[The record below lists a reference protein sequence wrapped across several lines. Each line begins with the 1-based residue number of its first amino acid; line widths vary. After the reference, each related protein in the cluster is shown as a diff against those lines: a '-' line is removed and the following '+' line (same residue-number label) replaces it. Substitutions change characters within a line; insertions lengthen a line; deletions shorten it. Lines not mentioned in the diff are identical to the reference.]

1 MGGDEVG
8 EAVGWGVGGPPAGS
22 ELALQRWNDDCPRGK
37 KKKRWIVQLV
47 VLRQLAFHIKN
58 K

>member
-22 ELALQRWNDDCPRGK
+22 ELALQRWNDDCPRGEK
-37 KKKRWIVQLV
+37 KKMDCSISGVETTGLSYQK
-47 VLRQLAFHIKN
+47 
-58 K
+58 

>member
-37 KKKRWIVQLV
+37 KKKDGL
-47 VLRQLAFHIKN
+47 FN
-58 K
+58 